1 MTSLNIIGSRLNNQ
15 HIAAQVFDSPA
26 QVVQWLGAVQAQ
38 DYAAGK
44 WAVGLRMKAGS
55 DAALEQAFTD
65 GSILRTHVMR
75 PTWHFVTPDDI
86 RWMVEFSAKRVKAA
100 MSYQFRRL
108 GLDAAFLKR
117 SDTAIGKALQGGMQ
131 LTRLELVSILKQRGI
146 KTDNLGFLHIL
157 MHAELECLIC
167 SGGRR
172 GKQFTYALLDERAPQ
187 AKKLDRDEALAEL
200 TRRYLMSHG
209 PATLQDYAWWS
220 GLTISDAKT
229 GLELIKPQIINEVV
243 DGEIY
248 WYAASMPSV
257 KEIPRSAWLLP
268 NFDEYMV
275 GYTDRSGVIEPDHA
289 KKLEAFGVYLLNPA
303 VVIKGKIVGTWKR
316 TLKKDAVL
324 VEPRLLTSLNK
335 TETRLVETAA
345 GNYARFLGLPLKLSL

>member
-1 MTSLNIIGSRLNNQ
+1 
-15 HIAAQVFDSPA
+15 
-26 QVVQWLGAVQAQ
+26 
-38 DYAAGK
+38 
-44 WAVGLRMKAGS
+44 
-55 DAALEQAFTD
+55 
-65 GSILRTHVMR
+65 
-75 PTWHFVTPDDI
+75 
-86 RWMVEFSAKRVKAA
+86 
-100 MSYQFRRL
+100 
-108 GLDAAFLKR
+108 
-117 SDTAIGKALQGGMQ
+117 MQ